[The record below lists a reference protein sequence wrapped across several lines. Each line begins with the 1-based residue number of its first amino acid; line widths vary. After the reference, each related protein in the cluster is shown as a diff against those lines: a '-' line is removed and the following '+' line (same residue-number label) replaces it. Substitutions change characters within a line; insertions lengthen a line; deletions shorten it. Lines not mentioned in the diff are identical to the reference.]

1 MSKIQEYKDK
11 VASGIQ
17 LTSDEE
23 KHFKQLQRML
33 DWQKR
38 NKDKVKEHQKK
49 YQQAHKEEL
58 NKKKIAYFKTEHGQA
73 IRKNQSKTF
82 YERHKE
88 DIKRKA
94 RERYYKLK
102 NKE

>member
-11 VASGIQ
+11 VASGVQ
-17 LTSDEE
+17 LTAEEE
-23 KHFKQLQRML
+23 KHFKQLQRVR

-38 NKDKVKEHQKK
+38 NKDKIKEHQKK
-49 YQQAHKEEL
+49 YQQTHKEEL

-88 DIKRKA
+88 DIKRKT